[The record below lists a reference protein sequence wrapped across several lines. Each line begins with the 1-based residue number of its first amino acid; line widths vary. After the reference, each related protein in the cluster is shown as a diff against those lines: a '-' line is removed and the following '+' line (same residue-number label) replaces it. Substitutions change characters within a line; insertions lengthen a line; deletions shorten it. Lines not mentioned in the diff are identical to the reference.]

1 MGIFSKL
8 FGKSKVEEEVYVDGG
23 VINTAKVE
31 PQINTTK
38 YDNTSI
44 ISEIDNCENMSDV
57 QEVTPVVKQYVQG
70 KDFNTKQQVLNHLS
84 DKTFDVF
91 KVEYENN
98 KPVVKEKTT
107 KKPAAKKTTKKTT
120 AKKTTTRR
128 KKAKA

>member
-8 FGKSKVEEEVYVDGG
+8 FGKSKVVEVV
-23 VINTAKVE
+23 VESKVE
-31 PQINTTK
+31 PQINTIK

-70 KDFNTKQQVLNHLS
+70 KDFNTKKEVLNHLS

-98 KPVVKEKTT
+98 KPVVKETT
-107 KKPAAKKTTKKTT
+107 KKPAAKKTKKTT